1 MNDDK
6 EKRDECKVT
15 QTDSEGNRNLC
26 CCYILDEDDRYEDP
40 CYLPANE
47 CCR

>member
-15 QTDSEGNRNLC
+15 QTFLRATEIYAAALS
-26 CCYILDEDDRYEDP
+26 
-40 CYLPANE
+40 
-47 CCR
+47 